1 MKKITSSILRWIRG
15 QSTAVLL
22 SVALHAL
29 IVLLASVFVV
39 FNIVKKEE
47 KKFEPPPPV
56 ERPKMKLKKP
66 RVKMKKQTQPRV
78 SQRIVAKTVVNMPD
92 IQLPD
97 VSGVGTGMGT
107 GIDGYELMPD
117 MDSLSIFGGAKSLA
131 TGNEFEGVFYSLA
144 YDRQG
149 NDTAVTETT
158 YPQIMR
164 KFVESGWNPY
174 VFAPYYRSAQKLYTT
189 QIFIPTTYSEFG
201 PSAFGIQDG
210 PDFDPY
216 LWCVHYKGKI
226 AHDEGGTFRFWGLG
240 DDVLIVRVNGEIV
253 LDASYNAWRGE
264 MTDWKPTSDQDW
276 KYFIGH
282 AVAAVGTTFE
292 LEAGEPVEME
302 VLIGE
307 IPGERFCAYLLI
319 EDESVDYDEN
329 RDGMPVLPVFKT
341 AEIPDRVKDKIKYTL
356 IPGEG
361 DLDAELKFNVY

>member
-1 MKKITSSILRWIRG
+1 MKKLSSQIIKWIRG
-15 QSTAVLL
+15 QSTAVLI
-22 SVALHAL
+22 SIALHLL
-29 IVLLASVFVV
+29 IAVLASVFVV
-39 FNIVKKEE
+39 FNIVKKPE

-97 VSGVGTGMGT
+97 VSGVGTGMGK
-107 GIDGYELMPD
+107 GVDGYELMPD
-117 MDSLSIFGGAKSLA
+117 MDSLSIFGGSKSLA
-131 TGNEFEGVFYSLA
+131 TGNEFEGTFYSFA

-149 NDTAVTETT
+149 NESTVTDSI
-158 YPQIMR
+158 YPQIIR
-164 KFVESGWNPY
+164 RFIDANWNPF
-174 VFAPYYRSAQKLYTT
+174 VFAPYYRSSQKLYTT
-189 QIFIPTTYSEFG
+189 QIFVPTTYSEFG
-201 PSAFGIQDG
+201 PAAFGIPDG

-226 AHDEGGTFRFWGLG
+226 AHKEGGTFRFWGFG

-253 LDASYNAWRGE
+253 LDASYNVWRGE
-264 MTDWKPTSDQDW
+264 MTNWQPSSKEDW
-276 KYFIGH
+276 KYYIGH
-282 AVAAVGTTFE
+282 AVAAVGTSFE
-292 LEAGEPVEME
+292 LEPGEPVEME

-307 IPGERFCAYLLI
+307 IPGERFAAYLLI
-319 EDESVDYDEN
+319 EDESADYDRN
-329 RDGMPVLPVFKT
+329 RDGLPILPVFKT

-361 DLDAELKFNVY
+361 DLDAELMFNVY

>member
-1 MKKITSSILRWIRG
+1 MKKIIGFILRWIRG

-22 SVALHAL
+22 SVALHVL
-29 IVLLASVFVV
+29 IAVLASVFVV

-117 MDSLSIFGGAKSLA
+117 MDSLSIFGGTKSLA

-149 NDTAVTETT
+149 NETVVTEST
-158 YPQIMR
+158 YTSIIR
-164 KFVESGWNPY
+164 RFIEADWNPY
-174 VFAPYYRSAQKLYTT
+174 VFAPYYRAAQKLYTT
-189 QIFIPTTYSEFG
+189 QIFIPTIYSEFG
-201 PSAFGIQDG
+201 PASFGIPDG

-226 AHDEGGTFRFWGLG
+226 AHKDGGRFRFRGLG
-240 DDVLIVRVNGEIV
+240 DDILIVRVNGEIV
-253 LDASYNAWRGE
+253 FDGSWDAFRDECTGFQPESADDRR
-264 MTDWKPTSDQDW
+264 
-276 KYFIGH
+276 YFIGH
-282 AVAAVGTTFE
+282 AVCGVGNWFE

-319 EDESVDYDEN
+319 EDESVDYDLN
-329 RDGMPVLPVFKT
+329 RNGMPVLPVFKT